1 MIALLLVPSKA
12 SRGRLLVTGPCGARP
27 PLVTTCR
34 RWSDTYQDGEWIS
47 GPTVARSLERPSDD
61 WPVALVLAWSGA
73 VVAEGC
79 DRAARVLASSAWSSK
94 WPTAHGVAWKP
105 SIVSDRYG
113 IDGWELDSTERDE
126 AVEFIAAA
134 DARIKH
140 SLNVIGPL
148 RFDVP
153 VVVPALGNTPADIGA
168 LLPAWAL
175 AIVCAA
181 RGLGEVVPVD

>member
-1 MIALLLVPSKA
+1 MRAILLVPSEA
-12 SRGRLLVTGPCGARP
+12 HRDRLLATGPCEATP
-27 PLVTTCR
+27 PMAWQHWHSG
-34 RWSDTYQDGEWIS
+34 RWIAPGGKLSAVEF
-47 GPTVARSLERPSDD
+47 VKLEDD
-61 WPVALVLAWSGA
+61 PPVALVLAWAGA
-73 VVAEGC
+73 AVPEGC

-181 RGLGEVVPVD
+181 RGLGEVVTVD